1 MTIFSELAIDAV
13 RLAINSAI
21 IGSLIALSAAA
32 AFRLAPS
39 LHPRIR
45 YAIAVG
51 AFLAA
56 VIFPVFATFQIFD
69 GNQPLT
75 LVVQNSEIESPE
87 KTRFESANDFAV
99 RPSLNQ
105 TLNQNPSPAEAFSGE
120 IPSKNPVIKISPTLS
135 NIFLLL
141 WLIVAFL
148 LLAREIFGHLSFAGK
163 RRKWRA
169 ADESLCRELQIPE
182 NARVYLSDG
191 ESPLAIGVFRP
202 AIVLPA
208 RLCDD
213 VHVEMTRQIV
223 RHELNHLQW
232 RDPTVNA
239 LLRIVRALFW
249 INPPLWFLERAARM
263 EREAAA
269 DFAVVEND
277 NFDAE
282 KIAEYANALVEMAK
296 RDSTA
301 RREFKFVAAEIGT
314 RSGLEKRVRR
324 LFQAPTRLNF
334 LRRTLAVSAVCAG
347 LSGTYFLPLA
357 SPANSSANALI
368 VAESG
373 AENFS
378 PPTSTENIEPEIL
391 SLDNSSTLPPNRIS
405 ESFAQTLRYITDQPE
420 AERVENKLENIDA
433 GENLNETPQPGLPSE
448 NANSE
453 NNAPVAPVNTG
464 EYSAA
469 VAPAPPNIE
478 TAPPTEQPAPKNY
491 EAPPNF
497 IRDGMA
503 SVGYPDLSDE
513 EIAALKRVGASHFT
527 VREFASVGYTNLP
540 LKTLIRLRENGVS
553 AAFIRE
559 MKASGYDNLSTEMLI
574 DFRWHGVS
582 AVYIREM
589 ASLGY
594 GNLSAKTLVAFRRHS
609 VSASYINE
617 MRALVKGGISADE
630 IVDMKWLAV
639 SREFIG
645 EFAAVGYKNLTANQL
660 ISMRQHG
667 VTTAFIEK
675 MRARDGKNYSANDLI
690 SLRMNGER

>member
-1 MTIFSELAIDAV
+1 MTIFSEFAIDAV

-21 IGSLIALSAAA
+21 IGSLVALSAATA
-32 AFRLAPS
+32 LRFAPS

-56 VIFPVFATFQIFD
+56 VVFPVFAAFQIFD
-69 GNQPLT
+69 GNQPLA
-75 LVVQNSEIESPE
+75 LVVQNSELESPE
-87 KTRFESANDFAV
+87 KTRIESANDFAV
-99 RPSLNQ
+99 QPPLNQ
-105 TLNQNPSPAEAFSGE
+105 TPNQNPPPAESFSGE
-120 IPSKNPVIKISPTLS
+120 ISAKNPVIAISPIVS
-135 NIFLLL
+135 NVFLLS
-141 WLIVAFL
+141 WSLIAFL

-163 RRKWRA
+163 RRKWRTA
-169 ADESLCRELQIPE
+169 GESLRRELQIPE
-182 NARVYLSDG
+182 KARVYLSDG

-208 RLCDD
+208 RLSDD
-213 VHVEMTRQIV
+213 LSVEATRQIV

-232 RDPTVNA
+232 RDPSVNA
-239 LLRIVRALFW
+239 LLRIIRALFW
-249 INPPLWFLERAARM
+249 INPPLWFLERAARL

-269 DFAVVEND
+269 DFAVVEID

-282 KIAEYANALVEMAK
+282 KIAAYAGALVEMAK

-301 RREFKFVAAEIGT
+301 RREFKFVAAEIGR

-324 LFQAPTRLNF
+324 LFQARARLNF
-334 LRRTLAVSAVCAG
+334 LRRTLAVSIVCAG
-347 LSGTYFLPLA
+347 LCGIYFLPLA
-357 SPANSSANALI
+357 APAASSSANALI

-378 PPTSTENIEPEIL
+378 PPTSVENTEPEIL
-391 SLDNSSTLPPNRIS
+391 SFDNSSTLPANRVS
-405 ESFAQTLRYITDQPE
+405 ESFAQTPRDIVDRPA
-420 AERVENKLENIDA
+420 AERAENKPESIDA
-433 GENLNETPQPGLPSE
+433 GAGFKETPQPSLLFENAGSE
-448 NANSE
+448 NI
-453 NNAPVAPVNTG
+453 APVAPVNT
-464 EYSAA
+464 SAHSAAA
-469 VAPAPPNIE
+469 VAPTPPNVE

-527 VREFASVGYTNLP
+527 VRELASVGYTNLP
-540 LKTLIRLRENGVS
+540 VKTLVRLRENGVG

-559 MKASGYDNLSTEMLI
+559 MKALGYANLSPETLC

-582 AVYIREM
+582 
-589 ASLGY
+589 
-594 GNLSAKTLVAFRRHS
+594 
-609 VSASYINE
+609 
-617 MRALVKGGISADE
+617 
-630 IVDMKWLAV
+630 
-639 SREFIG
+639 REFIG
-645 EFAAVGYKNLTANQL
+645 ELAAAGYKNLTANQL
-660 ISMRQHG
+660 VSMRQHG

-690 SLRMNGER
+690 SMRMNGER